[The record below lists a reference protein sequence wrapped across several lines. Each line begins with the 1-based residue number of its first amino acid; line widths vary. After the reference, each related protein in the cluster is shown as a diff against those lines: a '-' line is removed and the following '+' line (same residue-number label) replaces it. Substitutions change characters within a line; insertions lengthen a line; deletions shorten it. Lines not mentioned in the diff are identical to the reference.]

1 MMSVN
6 SYYTV
11 PIQYKGVYLRGQ
23 QIGLWICRYYNG
35 GIIDKEFYL

>member
-6 SYYTV
+6 SYYPV

-23 QIGLWICRYYNG
+23 QIGLWIYRYYNG
-35 GIIDKEFYL
+35 GIKEIEFYL

>member
-6 SYYTV
+6 SYYAV
-11 PIQYKGVYLRGQ
+11 PILYKGVYLRGQ
-23 QIGLWICRYYNG
+23 QIGLWIYQYYNG

>member
-1 MMSVN
+1 MISVN

-23 QIGLWICRYYNG
+23 QINLWICRYYNG
-35 GIIDKEFYL
+35 EIKEIEFYL